1 MATGFSV
8 MDALNKNSKAGID
21 ESPKA
26 RFRTKD
32 ISIFKMYR
40 NEMNFYKVADIEE
53 LAGDILIHG
62 LKQNLELVYE
72 PCGVGEYRIIAGE
85 RRWEALKLLV
95 KKGYKEFEIATCKL
109 TTPQDADEEQVEI
122 ISANAY
128 RTKSIADTI
137 EEEQRLKAS
146 LERMRAAGKQIK
158 GYDLNSGRLRDVIAS
173 MLRMSKT
180 KVAQIESVSNNLI
193 PEFKEELNKERLTF
207 SAAYELSGMTEEEQR
222 EALAAYGET
231 GELTHKDIKT
241 MKGGKAAGQQ
251 DLGEPEAVSESD
263 TEGYVLLEEDEA
275 EGLFMNPPEELET
288 EGENWE
294 QSPQSGYGKSQGG
307 DYETPHP
314 EGITSICYSCTE
326 YETCNVK
333 TGTCTKCDQ
342 YKNRTEAYK
351 TEEQKYSEKQ
361 DRIDRETK
369 KKLREMQQEEKM
381 DNLPSDVS
389 EGGQKIHQIRLASKY
404 FDDVCSGKKSF
415 ELQKN
420 DRGFK
425 VGDILEMTEFK
436 DGRATGRMVR
446 VIVTYFLDGFT
457 GIEDGYCIL
466 ATAPIDGNGGELQ
479 EAAAKQIRPSEPV
492 RPEFP
497 LLKNND
503 QRKEWLGR
511 YKDWGLWYEDEN
523 IGCRYYKYDFENGAR
538 LIAETYLIPKSTYFD
553 EHEVCYLHLIGGPEP
568 PKDKTKCYGKW
579 QWNERYNKH
588 PSSETEII
596 EFLKY
601 VAKEK
606 NERGRRDN
614 G

>member
-40 NEMNFYKVADIEE
+40 NDMNFYKVADIEE
-53 LAGDILIHG
+53 LAGDILMHG

-72 PCGVGEYRIIAGE
+72 PCEVGEYRIVSGE

-95 KKGYKEFEIATCKL
+95 SKGYKEFEIATCKL
-109 TTPQDADEEQVEI
+109 TSPQDADEEQVEI

-137 EEEQRLKAS
+137 EEEQRLKTS

-180 KVAQIESVSNNLI
+180 KIAQIESVSNNLI

-222 EALAAYGET
+222 EALAAYEET
-231 GELTHKDIKT
+231 GELTHKDVKT
-241 MKGGKAAGQQ
+241 MKGEKATGQQ
-251 DLGEPEAVSESD
+251 DSKEPGHVSESD
-263 TEGYVLLEEDEA
+263 TGQQDTENIG
-275 EGLFMNPPEELET
+275 MNPPEGLEA
-288 EGENWE
+288 EGESWE
-294 QSPQSGYGKSQGG
+294 RSSQSGYEESQGG

-333 TGTCTKCDQ
+333 TGTCTKCDK
-342 YKNRTEAYK
+342 YKNRAEAYK
-351 TEEQKYSEKQ
+351 TEEQRYSEEQ
-361 DRIDRETK
+361 DKIDRETK

-381 DNLPSDVS
+381 QNLPSDAS
-389 EGGQKIHQIRLASKY
+389 KSGQKVHQIRLSSKY
-404 FDDVCSGKKSF
+404 FDDVCSGIKSF
-415 ELQKN
+415 EFRKN
-420 DRGFK
+420 DRNYK

-436 DGRATGRMVR
+436 DGKNTGRTVR

-457 GIEDGYCIL
+457 GMEDDYCIM
-466 ATAPIDGNGGELQ
+466 AIKVMSVCGIDMAAGEK
-479 EAAAKQIRPSEPV
+479 EAAGQ
-492 RPEFP
+492 
-497 LLKNND
+497 
-503 QRKEWLGR
+503 
-511 YKDWGLWYEDEN
+511 
-523 IGCRYYKYDFENGAR
+523 
-538 LIAETYLIPKSTYFD
+538 
-553 EHEVCYLHLIGGPEP
+553 
-568 PKDKTKCYGKW
+568 
-579 QWNERYNKH
+579 
-588 PSSETEII
+588 
-596 EFLKY
+596 
-601 VAKEK
+601 
-606 NERGRRDN
+606 
-614 G
+614 

>member
-40 NEMNFYKVADIEE
+40 NDMNFYKVADIEE
-53 LAGDILIHG
+53 LAGDILMHG

-72 PCGVGEYRIIAGE
+72 PCEVGEYRIVSGE

-95 KKGYKEFEIATCKL
+95 SKGYKEFEIATCKL
-109 TTPQDADEEQVEI
+109 TSPQDADEEQVEI

-137 EEEQRLKAS
+137 EEEQRLKTS

-207 SAAYELSGMTEEEQR
+207 SAAYELSGMTEQEQR
-222 EALAAYGET
+222 EALAAYEET
-231 GELTHKDIKT
+231 GELTHKDVKT
-241 MKGGKAAGQQ
+241 MKGEKAAGQQ
-251 DLGEPEAVSESD
+251 DFKEPGQVSESD
-263 TEGYVLLEEDEA
+263 TGNYVSYEEA
-275 EGLFMNPPEELET
+275 AVNYGMNPPEGLET
-288 EGENWE
+288 EGESWE
-294 QSPQSGYGKSQGG
+294 KSSQSGYEESQGG

-333 TGTCTKCDQ
+333 TGTCTKCDK
-342 YKNRTEAYK
+342 YKNRAEAYK
-351 TEEQKYSEKQ
+351 TEEQKYSEEQ
-361 DRIDRETK
+361 DKIDRETK

-381 DNLPSDVS
+381 QNLPSDVS
-389 EGGQKIHQIRLASKY
+389 ESGQKVHQIRLSSQY

-415 ELQKN
+415 EFRKN
-420 DRGFK
+420 DRNYK

-436 DGRATGRMVR
+436 DGKNTGRMVR

-457 GIEDGYCIL
+457 GMEDDYCIL
-466 ATAPIDGNGGELQ
+466 ATALINENGEELQRVDMKQVIADLRANGDGYIDGGE
-479 EAAAKQIRPSEPV
+479 EYIMIEKAVGIVK
-492 RPEFP
+492 
-497 LLKNND
+497 
-503 QRKEWLGR
+503 G
-511 YKDWGLWYEDEN
+511 
-523 IGCRYYKYDFENGAR
+523 
-538 LIAETYLIPKSTYFD
+538 ETR
-553 EHEVCYLHLIGGPEP
+553 
-568 PKDKTKCYGKW
+568 
-579 QWNERYNKH
+579 Q
-588 PSSETEII
+588 
-596 EFLKY
+596 
-601 VAKEK
+601 
-606 NERGRRDN
+606 
-614 G
+614 

>member
-40 NEMNFYKVADIEE
+40 NDMNFYKVADIEE

-72 PCGVGEYRIIAGE
+72 PCEVGEYRIIAGE

-137 EEEQRLKAS
+137 EEEQRLKTS

-222 EALAAYGET
+222 EALAAYEET

-251 DLGEPEAVSESD
+251 DSGEPEAVSESD
-263 TEGYVLLEEDEA
+263 TGEYVSYEDA
-275 EGLFMNPPEELET
+275 AVNYGMNPPEKLET

-294 QSPQSGYGKSQGG
+294 RSSQSGYEESEGG

-333 TGTCTKCDQ
+333 TGTCTKCDK
-342 YKNRTEAYK
+342 YKNRAEAYK
-351 TEEQKYSEKQ
+351 TEEQKYSEEQ
-361 DRIDRETK
+361 DKIDRETK
-369 KKLREMQQEEKM
+369 KKLREMADEEKM
-381 DNLPSDVS
+381 NNIPSDAA
-389 EGGQKIHQIRLASKY
+389 GQQSN
-404 FDDVCSGKKSF
+404 GKKFMRAAGNVFERIMNGTQSF
-415 ELQKN
+415 MIVKRDEY
-420 DRGFK
+420 K
-425 VGDILEMTEFK
+425 VGDEIIIEEFSEGK
-436 DGRATGRMVR
+436 ATGRMLV
-446 VIVTYFLDGFT
+446 VIVSYL
-457 GIEDGYCIL
+457 EDDTVTSALETGYCI
-466 ATAPIDGNGGELQ
+466 INVV
-479 EAAAKQIRPSEPV
+479 K
-492 RPEFP
+492 
-497 LLKNND
+497 
-503 QRKEWLGR
+503 
-511 YKDWGLWYEDEN
+511 
-523 IGCRYYKYDFENGAR
+523 
-538 LIAETYLIPKSTYFD
+538 
-553 EHEVCYLHLIGGPEP
+553 
-568 PKDKTKCYGKW
+568 
-579 QWNERYNKH
+579 
-588 PSSETEII
+588 
-596 EFLKY
+596 
-601 VAKEK
+601 VAKEAA
-606 NERGRRDN
+606 ER
-614 G
+614 